1 MTCRKEAA
9 CWRASTLYQLW
20 LADLVSAKAVDRML
34 ADAEQAG
41 LPLDGPDGLLNQLIK
56 AAIERALGAEL
67 DDIWGM

>member
-9 CWRASTLYQLW
+9 CWRASTLYQLR

-41 LPLDGPDGLLNQLIK
+41 VPLDGPDGLLNQLIK
-56 AAIERALGAEL
+56 AVIERALGAVL
-67 DDIWGM
+67 DDHLGT